1 MVRTLAHV
9 DTARN
14 RLFLSGLPVTEDF
27 CTIALTITLNLVHPL
42 LSESGRKLSKLMTI
56 DRRFVFRVACLFVSD
71 GGKDVSVRRPG
82 EWPVPQRSSL
92 TMRQPKRQQQPQSRT
107 EKERDFVRQA
117 LVGCVFEK
125 GNENRNYRFHHGNF
139 ESGSSWKTEWKVQS
153 SLVLVLFCNN
163 VQVWCS

>member
-1 MVRTLAHV
+1 M
-9 DTARN
+9 
-14 RLFLSGLPVTEDF
+14 
-27 CTIALTITLNLVHPL
+27 
-42 LSESGRKLSKLMTI
+42 
-56 DRRFVFRVACLFVSD
+56 CLSD
-71 GGKDVSVRRPG
+71 GQANGLSLNGHHSRCDNQNDNNNHDHEQK
-82 EWPVPQRSSL
+82 RSE
-92 TMRQPKRQQQPQSRT
+92 M
-107 EKERDFVRQA
+107 FVRQT